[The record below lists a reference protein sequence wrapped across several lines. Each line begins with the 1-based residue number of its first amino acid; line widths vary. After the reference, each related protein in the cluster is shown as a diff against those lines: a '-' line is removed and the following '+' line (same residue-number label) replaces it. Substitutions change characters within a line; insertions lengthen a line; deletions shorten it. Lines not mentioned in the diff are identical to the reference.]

1 MAFGMLT
8 IKEVKLKLAD
18 DERMYH
24 LLEHVGTKPNVIYHV
39 KILSTKLL
47 IKKQDKGLCR
57 LTTKQPLENL

>member
-1 MAFGMLT
+1 
-8 IKEVKLKLAD
+8 
-18 DERMYH
+18 MYH

-39 KILSTKLL
+39 KVRNTSTKKLL